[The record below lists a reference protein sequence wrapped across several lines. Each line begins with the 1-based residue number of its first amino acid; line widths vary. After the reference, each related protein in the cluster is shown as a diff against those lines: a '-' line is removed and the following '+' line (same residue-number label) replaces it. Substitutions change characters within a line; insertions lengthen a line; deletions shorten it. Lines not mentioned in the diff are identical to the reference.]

1 VNQSAGAGVGKNL
14 LAEGDRE
21 RRQRR
26 PLYQE
31 IIVRATVAVLV
42 FAFNEIEG
50 LGLSGYTNPVTRAVS
65 LLGLAFN
72 LPYFVAA
79 RTGWRPRLQAH
90 VRILGDVALVTA
102 GMYGVGGLAAAQYI
116 GVYAIIPVY
125 VGIVLSSRAC
135 IMASGAATAS
145 YLVVALFARGT
156 GAPTAV
162 VLPHAWRIIAFNLL
176 VLNVV
181 GVLTAFLS
189 HAYRQSRRRT
199 RASEGRFSAV
209 AESAIDAIISA
220 DARGRILSWNKSA
233 ETMFGYAR
241 EEIVGQPLTRLMPE
255 HSRAA
260 HERELARYLATEQP
274 RVIGRTVELEG
285 LRKDG
290 SEFPVDLAL
299 SSWRTEEGLFFSA
312 IIRDITERKSLEEQ
326 LRQSQKMDA
335 IGRLAGGVAH
345 DFNNLLTAILGYGSL
360 IGRGLPDGDPTRARA
375 EEIVKAATCA
385 ASLTRQLL
393 TLSRGQVLEPTVLN
407 LNAVVADMENMLRR
421 LIGEDI
427 EVVTSFDPAL
437 SPVKADAGQ
446 MEQVFLNLA
455 INARDAMP
463 RGGRLTIET
472 ANVEL
477 DHTYARGHID
487 ITPGP
492 YVMLAVSDTGCGMDA
507 ETQSHIFEPFFTTK
521 GLGQGTG
528 LGLAT
533 VYGIVKQS
541 GGAIGVYSEV
551 GRGSTFKIYIPR
563 VAGGVERRDPT
574 RPVELARGSERI
586 LLVEDETTVRD
597 LAASLLK
604 ASGYTMLE
612 ASDPSEALALL
623 ARGDEPIDLMLTD
636 IVMPGMSGPD
646 LASRLGGPR
655 PEMKVLYISGYAGS
669 HVTHDA
675 ALPPGSAFLPKPF
688 TPEALTRKVREV
700 LDQPARMLRPALD
713 APPFA

>member
-1 VNQSAGAGVGKNL
+1 VNQSADAGVGQAL
-14 LAEGDRE
+14 LAEGDRGPRH
-21 RRQRR
+21 RRG
-26 PLYQE
+26 LYQE
-31 IIVRATVAVLV
+31 IIVRATVAALV
-42 FAFNEIEG
+42 FAFNEIES
-50 LGLSGYTNPVTRAVS
+50 LAGYTNPVTRAVS
-65 LLGLAFN
+65 LLGLALN

-79 RTGWRPRLQAH
+79 RTGWRLRLQAH
-90 VRILGDVALVTA
+90 VRMVGDVALLTA
-102 GMYGVGGLAAAQYI
+102 GLHGVGGLAAAQYI

-125 VGIVLSSRAC
+125 AGLVLSSRAC
-135 IMASGAATAS
+135 MLASGAATAS
-145 YLVVALFARGT
+145 YLFIALLPLGT
-156 GAPTAV
+156 GVPTAV
-162 VLPHAWRIIAFNLL
+162 VLPNAWRIIAFNLL

-181 GVLTAFLS
+181 SVLTAVLS

-199 RASEGRFSAV
+199 RASEERFSAV

-233 ETMFGYAR
+233 ETMFGYAP
-241 EEIVGQPLTRLMPE
+241 EEIVGQPLARLVPQ
-255 HSRAA
+255 HYRAA
-260 HERELARYLATEQP
+260 LERGLAHDVATEQP
-274 RVIGRTVELEG
+274 CVIGHTMEVEG
-285 LRKDG
+285 LRKDR

-345 DFNNLLTAILGYGSL
+345 DFNNLLTAILGYGGL
-360 IGRGLPDGDPTRARA
+360 IGQGLPDGHPTRKRA
-375 EEIVKAATCA
+375 EEIVKAATRA

-407 LNAVVADMENMLRR
+407 LNAVVADMGEMLRR

-427 EVVTSFDPAL
+427 EVVISFAPAL

-446 MEQVFLNLA
+446 MEQVILNLA

-463 RGGRLTIET
+463 RGGCLTIET
-472 ANVEL
+472 ANVRL
-477 DHTYARGHID
+477 DHTYARGHVD

-492 YVMLAVSDTGCGMDA
+492 YVMVAVSDTGCGMGA

-551 GRGSTFKIYIPR
+551 GRGSTFKIYVPR
-563 VAGGVERRDPT
+563 VAGGVELHGPT

-597 LAASLLK
+597 LSASLLK

-612 ASDPSEALALL
+612 ASDPSQALALL
-623 ARGDEPIDLMLTD
+623 ARDDEPIDLMVTD

-669 HVTHDA
+669 HVTHDS

-700 LDQPARMLRPALD
+700 LDQPARAISQMGR
-713 APPFA
+713 

>member
-1 VNQSAGAGVGKNL
+1 MNQSAGAGVGKNL